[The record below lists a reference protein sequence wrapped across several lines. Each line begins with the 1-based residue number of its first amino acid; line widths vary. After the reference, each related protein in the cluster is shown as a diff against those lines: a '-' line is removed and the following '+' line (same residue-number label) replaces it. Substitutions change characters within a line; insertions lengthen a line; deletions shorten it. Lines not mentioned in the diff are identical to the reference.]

1 MAKIIFGII
10 LMVSASV
17 LMAQGMYKA
26 DLNGYN
32 EVPTLSTTGSG
43 QLAVKVSS
51 DQRSLNV
58 TLTFTK
64 LEGVAQSVD
73 LRLGMPGMTGGL
85 LAWICGG
92 LKPSCP
98 TAAQGSATAT
108 ITANDIQAV
117 PGQGIA
123 AADLASVI
131 LALENG
137 AVYAHIS
144 TNKFQNGEIRGQLGR
159 GNGGG
164 NGRGRGN

>member
-1 MAKIIFGII
+1 
-10 LMVSASV
+10 
-17 LMAQGMYKA
+17 MAQGMFKA
-26 DLNGYN
+26 DLNGCN

-51 DQRSLNV
+51 DQKSLNV

-64 LEGVAQSVD
+64 LEGVAQSAD

-92 LKPSCP
+92 CKPSCP

-108 ITANDIQAV
+108 IAADDIQTV

-123 AADLASVI
+123 ADDLCERHSRAR
-131 LALENG
+131 
-137 AVYAHIS
+137 
-144 TNKFQNGEIRGQLGR
+144 KWGR
-159 GNGGG
+159 VCPYQYE
-164 NGRGRGN
+164 